1 MKTNIRKIR
10 WPRDK
15 WRPHNRLDKSLHAV
29 DHALTK
35 WAVWLQ
41 LYAKNR
47 GFSMEQA
54 RGMMSGSSARARWVP
69 KQQQWVDLAV
79 SALARFSPRLVKVL
93 WLQYVEKLPPEDAA
107 NALHVDLRTYT
118 SALSAARHAIAN
130 ALFVM
135 ESRDLTERA
144 LYIRDKREKNA

>member
-10 WPRDK
+10 WPRDY
-15 WRPHNRLDKSLHAV
+15 WRAPSRLDPSLHVA

-35 WAVWLQ
+35 WAVWLR

-47 GFSMEQA
+47 GFSLEQA
-54 RGMMSGSSARARWVP
+54 RGMMNGSSARARWVP

-79 SALARFSPRLVKVL
+79 SALARWSPRLVKVL
-93 WLQYVEKLPPEDAA
+93 WLQYVEQSSPEESAA
-107 NALHVDLRTYT
+107 ALYVDLRTYT
-118 SALSAARHAIAN
+118 SMLGSARHAIAN
-130 ALFVM
+130 SLFMM